1 MSTFAG
7 VQFMRSFNTFYYSFS
22 PMMAQVVATTPIL
35 ASSIR
40 TLMYPLIAI
49 LQLASLVVS
58 TMPFHLE
65 LMIVMTGIAAS
76 SLMGIAYLAPVAY
89 LVIVRKNARNL
100 AKGFS
105 LGKASTRT
113 ATRKNQIAP
122 VAGIIRE

>member
-1 MSTFAG
+1 M
-7 VQFMRSFNTFYYSFS
+7 
-22 PMMAQVVATTPIL
+22 
-35 ASSIR
+35 
-40 TLMYPLIAI
+40 MYPLIAI